1 MKNGETIS
9 TDSERNEVI
18 YRVKEQGKVKLIGH
32 ILLGNYLLKHII
44 EGKIERKYRNDEKTR
59 KKT

>member
-1 MKNGETIS
+1 MEIIS
-9 TDSERNEVI
+9 TDSERNTLI
-18 YRVKEQGKVKLIGH
+18 YRVKEEGKTNWICH

-44 EGKIERKYRNDEKTR
+44 EGKIERKYRSDGKTR